1 MLLNLL
7 NPLTMS
13 KLSIYETKWTD
24 LVFENKN
31 KEYGAYQLR
40 QESSKNSITALFT
53 SLMIIAALGSVSM
66 LISKFTT
73 SSTITESIPKIDEVI
88 RPVDLD
94 QLVRPETEEAVAPP
108 VQEQQAV
115 TQVTDASQLINPVV
129 APTEQAVQN
138 IVPNTENVPVVDN
151 ISTGAGTAVNPMPAS
166 GSGNGTG
173 TQTTADSGTSIVSTA
188 VLDKLPE
195 FPGGM
200 SKFYTY
206 VGNNFNKPE
215 LDADRTMRVYVSFVI
230 EKDGSMTDIVVKND
244 PGYGLGKEAV
254 RVLKSLRTK
263 WTPGIL
269 DGKAV
274 RTAYN
279 LPITIKTEAE

>member
-1 MLLNLL
+1 
-7 NPLTMS
+7 MS

-53 SLMIIAALGSVSM
+53 SLLIIAALGSVSM
-66 LISKFTT
+66 LISKLIPHEIIEQP
-73 SSTITESIPKIDEVI
+73 TIYCPMITPIDLT
-88 RPVDLD
+88 PDL
-94 QLVRPETEEAVAPP
+94 VKPAEPEPIAPP
-108 VQEQQAV
+108 QQSAPAAQSIS
-115 TQVTDASQLINPVV
+115 TQLTNPVV
-129 APTEQAVQN
+129 TAAAQATPDV
-138 IVPNTENVPVVDN
+138 IAPNTQNAPVVDN
-151 ISTGAGTAVNPMPAS
+151 TNSGTGTAVNILPTTDGGGGEVAPS
-166 GSGNGTG
+166 TGNINDPVN
-173 TQTTADSGTSIVSTA
+173 AAI
-188 VLDKLPE
+188 LDKLPE
-195 FPGGM
+195 FPGGIG
-200 SKFYTY
+200 KFYTY

-230 EKDGSMTDIVVKND
+230 EKDGSMTDIIVKND
-244 PGYGLGKEAV
+244 PGYGLGKEAI
-254 RVLKSLRTK
+254 RVLKSLKTK